1 MEIHSALPS
10 VCSTPCYTTI
20 SLDAAA
26 TGNLRGW
33 GRLCPL
39 LTPAARPQHFVP
51 SLSPQPNISQCP
63 YFLTF
68 FSSFCCRGAGSL
80 SAAFPAFFF
89 FFGVPLWELSSGWLR
104 RDRGPAS
111 AGSTCLGTLSGIA
124 LPRYNLNQGLQ
135 NPLVL
140 KLGLLPLSL
149 F

>member
-63 YFLTF
+63 YFLVF
-68 FSSFCCRGAGSL
+68 FFFFLLQRCWFSECCFPSL
-80 SAAFPAFFF
+80 FF

-111 AGSTCLGTLSGIA
+111 AGFTCLGTLSGMA